1 LFWLVGITE
10 SKIDNFDLTVMIK
23 EEVLGLHISMN
34 YSELMEIVD
43 PRDNLLKEFT
53 GFLLT

>member
-53 GFLLT
+53 RFLLT